1 MTDKNDPKDFPE
13 AVPVRK
19 KRMRFSVVWI
29 IPLVAAAVA
38 LGIAIQS
45 YLSKGP
51 TITILFKSAGGVEA
65 GKTFVKYKDINIGQ
79 VSAVR
84 LSDDFSKIEV
94 TAKIDKHAEGL
105 IVEDTKFWV
114 VEPRVT
120 LSGITGIGTI
130 LSGNYIGLD
139 PGKSKKKSKNFIG
152 LEVPPVITGGQP
164 GREFVLHSDNL
175 GSLGIGSPVYYR
187 RLNVGQVI
195 AYSLAGD
202 GTSFQIKVFVN
213 APYDQYVLRDTR
225 FWDAGGVNVSLG
237 ANGLTVRTQSVV
249 SVLIGG
255 IAFEVPPWTAASA
268 APAPANTIFKLY
280 RDRTAAFAKVE
291 KDVQHYVLFF
301 NESMRGLSVG
311 APVNFLGLPVG
322 EVTDIGLEFNPATF
336 GLRPRVE
343 VAIYPDRFIAHLSK
357 AVVARERPRTLQA
370 RHAFVQ
376 RLIDRGL
383 RAQLQTGSIISGQ
396 LFVALAYFPNAPKA
410 RIDWTQDPP
419 QMPSVPGGLAPFE
432 TKLLN
437 ILTKLEKM
445 PLEDISRDLKEALQT
460 LNQTLQGVNQIVTRV
475 DGEIVPEV
483 KKTIGTLDRT
493 LQDTDRIVN
502 HMDVELVP
510 EAKKTLEDLR
520 RSVASAQRVLAN
532 TDTALLGPDAPAQ
545 QNLRDALKEIAR
557 AARDIRL
564 LADYLERN
572 PGALIRGKEQEKP

>member
-1 MTDKNDPKDFPE
+1 
-13 AVPVRK
+13 
-19 KRMRFSVVWI
+19 
-29 IPLVAAAVA
+29 
-38 LGIAIQS
+38 
-45 YLSKGP
+45 
-51 TITILFKSAGGVEA
+51 
-65 GKTFVKYKDINIGQ
+65 
-79 VSAVR
+79 
-84 LSDDFSKIEV
+84 
-94 TAKIDKHAEGL
+94 
-105 IVEDTKFWV
+105 
-114 VEPRVT
+114 
-120 LSGITGIGTI
+120 
-130 LSGNYIGLD
+130 
-139 PGKSKKKSKNFIG
+139 
-152 LEVPPVITGGQP
+152 
-164 GREFVLHSDNL
+164 LHSDNL

-213 APYDQYVLRDTR
+213 APYDKYVLRDTR

-255 IAFEVPPWTAASA
+255 IAFEVPPWAAASA
-268 APAPANTIFKLY
+268 EPAPANTIFKLY
-280 RDRTAAFAKVE
+280 RDRTVAFAKVE

-336 GLRPRVE
+336 SLRPRVE

-410 RIDWTQDPP
+410 RIDWSQDPP

-493 LQDTDRIVN
+493 LQDTDKIVN